1 MSLGKAGKALQRA
14 VQAGIPD
21 GWELDEREV
30 EMLDLAARQADD
42 LERLETAI
50 SEAGAMVAGS
60 TGQPVVNPAIPEAR
74 QARIA
79 ISRLLGALQLPD
91 AEDSPRSAASERA
104 RKAARVRWERK
115 DDFRR
120 RRRGA
125 A

>member
-1 MSLGKAGKALQRA
+1 MSVGRAGKALQKA
-14 VQAGIPD
+14 VQAGLPD

-42 LERLETAI
+42 LERLEKAI
-50 SEAGAMVAGS
+50 AKTGAMVIGS

-74 QARIA
+74 QARLA
-79 ISRLLGALQLPD
+79 ISRLLGVLQLPD
-91 AEDSPRSAASERA
+91 ADDSLRSASSERA

-115 DDFRR
+115 DDLK